1 MSLCEQAL
9 RMKVVGRSQ
18 THLRTQQGKQ
28 TKDIVQKRKRWKSG
42 WIPFNWRFLPQ

>member
-9 RMKVVGRSQ
+9 RMKVVGRFQ
-18 THLRTQQGKQ
+18 THLLTLLS
-28 TKDIVQKRKRWKSG
+28 TLWKSG

>member
-9 RMKVVGRSQ
+9 RMKVVGRFQ
-18 THLRTQQGKQ
+18 THLRTQQ
-28 TKDIVQKRKRWKSG
+28 VQKRTLWKSG